1 MKNYREVAKEVLER
15 RDAYAAAQRKRVRTA
30 RKAAAWTM
38 AAAGVGGIC
47 LALLV
52 GNGIGLMEPAGESAS
67 SPGQTAYNGSHSTAS
82 DTADSPEIPGGSA
95 ASGRPDHDSA
105 QVSSDDPKTSQ
116 GNVTPNVPD
125 GGDTGAYPADPGS
138 GLLPVSYSSLPLA
151 QGQVKPEVLLQY
163 GGSSSEA
170 DILPF
175 SEEMLSK
182 SCAILEGELTD
193 MYLKHYTYDTY
204 DDKFGTT
211 EVYHN
216 QASSIV
222 YELRVDK
229 VWYGDSALCG
239 TSVLIEDETYLMDSY
254 FSLKVGCS
262 YVIPLR
268 DAGEQKA
275 IWKDYAGGDL
285 TRDSRYATLY
295 PHHPQIEVTLDG
307 DYIVTDD
314 WETLCSGKVQ
324 DIDLEV
330 PTDGTQSPY
339 QDTLIEYHPENQAG
353 EDGLITTEWRTLLIS
368 RYDARY
374 YYDRL
379 KLVEADEF
387 FIQLN
392 GLIQGLP

>member
-1 MKNYREVAKEVLER
+1 MKDYREVAKEVLER
-15 RDAYAAAQRKRVRTA
+15 RDAYAAAQKKRGRTA
-30 RKAAAWTM
+30 RKAAAWAAT
-38 AAAGVGGIC
+38 AAGVGGIC

-67 SPGQTAYNGSHSTAS
+67 SPGQTACSGSHSTVS
-82 DTADSPEIPGGSA
+82 DTADSPEIPGGSD
-95 ASGRPDHDSA
+95 ASGRPDDDSS
-105 QVSSDDPKTSQ
+105 QV
-116 GNVTPNVPD
+116 
-125 GGDTGAYPADPGS
+125 S

-229 VWYGDSALCG
+229 VWYGDPALCG

-268 DAGEQKA
+268 DVGEQKA

-307 DYIVTDD
+307 DYVVTDD

-330 PTDGTQSPY
+330 PTDGTQAPY

-379 KLVEADEF
+379 KLMEADEF